1 MKRALSILAIS
12 MIVLL
17 SLAAKAQSGATTG
30 TITDNSLIFK
40 GYYQGST
47 QPSGGGQGSD
57 DKSITLTFYNKDG
70 VAINHNHQ
78 TEWGGSEGTVV
89 EAKGSSYQDSNTDT
103 IFRWTMEGTTTSE
116 VTLRFTFSTMQAQVN
131 GKYFR
136 PTYII
141 KMTQNQSKKNTTT
154 YSYNNNYSSTPSST
168 NTTAAN
174 YTNDPFYS
182 SGERTIVSVTKGSN
196 NSEYL
201 DPFSISYSGTAS
213 GTSITTENYWDN
225 SSGSW
230 KQQKRPKKT
239 ISWYRS
245 GSCTLNISDYEK
257 DKPGDY
263 VYSCWVIAE
272 VTVK

>member
-30 TITDNSLIFK
+30 TITDNSLVFK
-40 GYYQGST
+40 GYYQGET
-47 QPSGGGQGSD
+47 QTSD
-57 DKSITLTFYNKDG
+57 DNAITLKFLDKDG
-70 VAINHNHQ
+70 GNIIHDAQ
-78 TEWGGSEGTVV
+78 SGTDGTKVN
-89 EAKGSSYQDSNTDT
+89 AGTSHQDSSTDT
-103 IFRWTMEGTTTSE
+103 IFTWSMEGTTTSR
-116 VTLRFTFSTMQAQVN
+116 VTLGFTFSTMQAKVN
-131 GKYFR
+131 DKYFR

-154 YSYNNNYSSTPSST
+154 YSYNSNYSSTPSST
-168 NTTAAN
+168 NTSSAD
-174 YTNDPFYS
+174 YNDSFYS

-201 DPFSISYSGTAS
+201 DTFSISYSGTAS

-230 KQQKRPKKT
+230 KQQQRPKKT

-245 GSCTLNISDYEK
+245 GTCTLNISDYEK

-272 VTVK
+272 VTVQ